1 MRSIFTFLYSDS
13 LMYQSADL
21 SWKIAVEI
29 AGCAF
34 AYFWGGQ
41 KYNGRLQ
48 IRSSFKKNFFQ
59 KAFEKKKMAGTVVFV
74 PWLAIYQCK

>member
-1 MRSIFTFLYSDS
+1 
-13 LMYQSADL
+13 MYQSADL
-21 SWKIAVEI
+21 SLKIAVEI

-48 IRSSFKKNFFQ
+48 LRSSFKKNFFQ
-59 KAFEKKKMAGTVVFV
+59 KAFEKKKNGWHSCVCPLVGYISV
-74 PWLAIYQCK
+74 QIDY